1 MKMDASTQTEVRRKN
16 FAQQTDG
23 GEGEWVN
30 EDKEVEIVR
39 EIKGRKDEAD
49 VTIIAVFCPI
59 ASNKKTRHVKTQTTA
74 STKEK
79 GIQTEWILYE
89 IEIEDS
95 RKASREKLLQY
106 IARQQILLK
115 TREEFQVVPIL
126 SPIRE
131 YADRA
136 EEWKSW
142 GAGEFRWDED
152 EKENAQN
159 NNNNHIDKNIDEKK
173 RTNDDEEKKQTKRIK
188 EEAERKD
195 KENIENE
202 NDNNV
207 NKRKKT
213 INDHREKQ
221 TKRIKREV
229 EIENKGNNVDNN
241 DVNNEKKRKRN
252 DDDGQTNTKK
262 IRREIKQQDL
272 NTLNGTNWLNDEI
285 INNYFELVSN
295 KDTFTMNSFF
305 FPRLHVNGY
314 NAVKR
319 WTKKI
324 NIFKY
329 RKVIVPI
336 HLGNHWCLAV
346 IDMLFGEIC
355 YYDSFKGSQPAYL
368 ATLLEYLVQ
377 EAQEKNEVPINKE
390 EWTLGNKTNIPC
402 QTNGYDC
409 GVFTC
414 QFARYEAAN
423 RAIDFTQQDMPQIRA
438 KMARELQ
445 AGCLE
450 D

>member
-1 MKMDASTQTEVRRKN
+1 MDASTQTEVVRKH
-16 FAQQTDG
+16 FTQQTDG
-23 GEGEWVN
+23 EKGKWVN
-30 EDKEVEIVR
+30 EDKEVEIVQ
-39 EIKGRKDEAD
+39 EIKGRKDED
-49 VTIIAVFCPI
+49 DISIIAVFHPI
-59 ASNKKTRHVKTQTTA
+59 SSMKKRTRDVKTQTA
-74 STKEK
+74 SSTKEK
-79 GIQTEWILYE
+79 GVQTDWIIHE
-89 IEIEDS
+89 IEIEES
-95 RKASREKLLQY
+95 RRPNRDLLLRF
-106 IARQQILLK
+106 IRQQWNLIEV
-115 TREEFQVVPIL
+115 REAFKVPEIL

-131 YADRA
+131 F
-136 EEWKSW
+136 EEEGEVWKTW
-142 GAGEFRWDED
+142 KAGEFVWSED
-152 EKENAQN
+152 KENTQN
-159 NNNNHIDKNIDEKK
+159 NNNNNID
-173 RTNDDEEKKQTKRIK
+173 
-188 EEAERKD
+188 
-195 KENIENE
+195 
-202 NDNNV
+202 NNK

-213 INDHREKQ
+213 DDNEEKQ
-221 TKRIKREV
+221 IKKTKRETTKEDK
-229 EIENKGNNVDNN
+229 ENNTNN
-241 DVNNEKKRKRN
+241 DVKNGNKRKSN
-252 DDDGQTNTKK
+252 DNDDGQTKTKK
-262 IRREIKQQDL
+262 IKREIKQQDL
-272 NTLNGTNWLNDEI
+272 ETLNGTNWLNDEV
-285 INNYFELVSN
+285 INNYLELISDE
-295 KDTFTMNSFF
+295 KTYAMSSFF

-377 EAQEKNEVPINKE
+377 EAKEKNEVPINKE

-423 RAIDFTQQDMPQIRA
+423 RAINFTQQDMPQIRA